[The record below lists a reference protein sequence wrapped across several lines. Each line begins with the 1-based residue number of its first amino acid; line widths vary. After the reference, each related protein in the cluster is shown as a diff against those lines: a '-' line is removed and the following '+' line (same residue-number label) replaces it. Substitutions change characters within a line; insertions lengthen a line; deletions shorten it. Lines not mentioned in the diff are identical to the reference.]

1 MYHVLVG
8 ESCYTASEVQKLVQ
22 RINDQSPVKVAK
34 LTGSWQYYVDLET
47 EDPAVLASI
56 KKILEAIEQ
65 PADAPATENNGKS
78 VDIYVTPRNVSPWS
92 SKATSIALVCDLKTV
107 NRIERGRV
115 IHIEFEGTY
124 NGEQD
129 LVFRDVVH
137 DRMTEFFSL
146 SPPVLDTMFAHGI
159 RHPLEVVDIFSDE
172 RGPLAALQEH
182 NKKAGLGLD
191 EPNMEYLVKQYTA
204 LGRSPV

>member
-47 EDPAVLASI
+47 EDAAVLASI

-65 PADAPATENNGKS
+65 PADASATENNGNS

-115 IHIEFEGTY
+115 IHIEFEDTY

-129 LVFRDVVH
+129 LVFQDVVH

-146 SPPVLDTMFAHGI
+146 SPP
-159 RHPLEVVDIFSDE
+159 
-172 RGPLAALQEH
+172 GP
-182 NKKAGLGLD
+182 
-191 EPNMEYLVKQYTA
+191 
-204 LGRSPV
+204 

>member
-1 MYHVLVG
+1 MHHVLIG
-8 ESCYTASEVQKLVQ
+8 ESCYTTSEVQKLVQ

-34 LTGSWQYYVDLET
+34 LTGSWQYYLDLET
-47 EDPAVLASI
+47 EDAAVLSSI
-56 KKILEAIEQ
+56 QKILEAIEQ
-65 PADAPATENNGKS
+65 PADAPSTGDNKNAI
-78 VDIYVTPRNVSPWS
+78 DIYVSPRNVSPWS

-115 IHIEFEGTY
+115 IHIELEDGFK
-124 NGEQD
+124 GEED
-129 LVFRDVVH
+129 LGFRDILH

-146 SPPVLDTMFAHGI
+146 SPPALDTMFAHGA
-159 RHPLEVVDIFSDE
+159 RNPLVVVDIFSDE

-182 NKKAGLGLD
+182 NKQAGLGLD
-191 EPNMEYLVKQYTA
+191 QPNMEYLVKQYTA

>member
-1 MYHVLVG
+1 MHHVLVG

-34 LTGSWQYYVDLET
+34 LTGSWQYYLDLET
-47 EDPAVLASI
+47 EDAAVLSSI

-65 PADAPATENNGKS
+65 PATASSADSNDKAI
-78 VDIYVTPRNVSPWS
+78 DIYVSPRNVSPWS

-115 IHIEFEGTY
+115 IHIEFEDSFK
-124 NGEQD
+124 EEED
-129 LVFRDVVH
+129 LAFRDVLH

-146 SPPVLDTMFAHGI
+146 SPPVLDTMFAHGT
-159 RHPLEVVDIFSDE
+159 RNPLVVVDIFSDE
-172 RGPLAALQEH
+172 RGPLAALQDH
-182 NKKAGLGLD
+182 NKQAGLGLD
-191 EPNMEYLVKQYTA
+191 QPNMEYLVKQYTA

>member
-1 MYHVLVG
+1 MHHVLIG

-34 LTGSWQYYVDLET
+34 LTGSWQYYLDLET
-47 EDPAVLASI
+47 EDAAVLGSI

-65 PADAPATENNGKS
+65 PTNAPSTGDDKKAI
-78 VDIYVTPRNVSPWS
+78 DIYVSPRNVSPWS

-115 IHIEFEGTY
+115 IHIEPEDGFK
-124 NGEQD
+124 GEED
-129 LVFRDVVH
+129 LSFRDILH

-146 SPPVLDTMFAHGI
+146 SPPALDTMFAHGA
-159 RHPLEVVDIFSDE
+159 RNPLVIVDIFSDE
-172 RGPLAALQEH
+172 RGPLAALQDH
-182 NKKAGLGLD
+182 NKQAGLGLD
-191 EPNMEYLVKQYTA
+191 QPNMEYLVKQYTA